1 MFQKKRDIIVSAI
14 GGRYM
19 KDLQFYLE
27 LEDKE
32 WERAGEQK
40 IVIVQERLL

>member
-1 MFQKKRDIIVSAI
+1 
-14 GGRYM
+14 M

-40 IVIVQERLL
+40 VRHCARAIVVDEQKRL